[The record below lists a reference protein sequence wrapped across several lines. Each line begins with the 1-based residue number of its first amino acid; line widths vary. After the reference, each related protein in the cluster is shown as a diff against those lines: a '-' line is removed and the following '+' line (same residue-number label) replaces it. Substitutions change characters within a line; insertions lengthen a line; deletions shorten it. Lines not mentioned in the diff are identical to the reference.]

1 MSILADWRAARDLEK
16 GNFFEFIIEEVI
28 KATCGPG
35 DIAVDAGANY
45 GVHTQTMLSA
55 GAHTHAFE
63 PNPELAATLEAWGHE
78 RLTVHGVAL
87 SDRRGVA
94 TFHFAENPGY
104 GSLRIRPHLGIRLRD
119 SREVSI
125 CRLDDFALFPKL
137 IKADVEGE
145 EVNFLRGAWGTL
157 EGARPLVLLEFD
169 LQANGVA
176 ESAAMFEQLHEIGY
190 GVFSFFGEPIPTVD
204 WDSWNILLYPEPSL
218 PVVIQVTLHEA
229 GTEFFRN
236 RRDWNPSQKLA
247 EMPTPTSSTLNMVS
261 DDNPHASRLEEAAR
275 SAAVVV
281 PLLLELFP
289 WVTSVVDAGCS
300 TGAWL
305 HEFQLNGISRVM
317 GLDVADVPSSLLQI
331 DPAEF
336 RRLDLCRP
344 LPPLGRFDLALSL
357 EVADCLPDQAA
368 QQLVMSLTG
377 LSDLIVFSAAVP
389 GQSKH
394 QTTNERWPSY
404 WRALFAHSR
413 FVCFDILRE
422 RLWYDQRVNWHYA
435 QNMLVFVSEFRAD
448 LVPRL
453 SSMRRA
459 GMLDIVHPRAF
470 ELFRTEVTAGRDAT
484 LNLYPFR
491 LIEDGYEGFNILQ
504 IDVNRFLALSQ
515 SEGAY
520 SPEKLAAGGY
530 EHAYVADSVE
540 DVKAK
545 IPVFAVRLVE
555 EGYRGYNILQIGPD
569 RFLALAQS
577 EGAYSREKLAAGGY
591 ERAYVAVS
599 AKEAKRSVK
608 HLHPV

>member
-1 MSILADWRAARDLEK
+1 MSILADWRTARDIEK

-35 DIAVDAGANY
+35 DIAVDAGANC
-45 GVHTQTMLSA
+45 GVHTATMLSA
-55 GAHTHAFE
+55 GARTHAFE
-63 PNPELAATLEAWGHE
+63 PNPELAAVLEAWGHK

-104 GSLRIRPHLGIRLRD
+104 GSLRIRPHLGVRLRD

-125 CRLDDFALFPKL
+125 CRLDDFELSPKL

-157 EGARPLVLLEFD
+157 ERARPVVLLEFD

-176 ESAAMFEQLHEIGY
+176 ESVAMFEQLRDIGY
-190 GVFSFFGEPIPTVD
+190 GVFSFFGEPIRTVD

-236 RRDWNPSQKLA
+236 RRNWNPYPKIA
-247 EMPTPTSSTLNMVS
+247 EMPTPTTSDLNVVY
-261 DDNPHASRLEEAAR
+261 DDKYHAARLEEAAR
-275 SAAVVV
+275 SAVVVV

-289 WVTSVVDAGCS
+289 GVASVVDAGCS
-300 TGAWL
+300 AGAWL
-305 HEFQLNGISRVM
+305 HEFQLHGISRIM
-317 GLDVADVPSSLLQI
+317 GLDVADIPPQLLQI
-331 DPAEF
+331 DPSDV
-336 RRLDLCRP
+336 RRVDLRRP
-344 LPPLGRFDLALSL
+344 LPPLDRFDLALSL
-357 EVADCLPDQAA
+357 EVADCLPDEAA
-368 QQLVMSLTG
+368 QQFVTSLTG
-377 LSDLIVFSAAVP
+377 LSDLVVFSAAVP

-394 QTTNERWPSY
+394 QTVNERWPSY
-404 WRALFAHSR
+404 WSALFAQSR

-422 RLWYDQRVNWHYA
+422 RLWYDQRVSWHYS
-435 QNMLVFVSEFRAD
+435 QNILVFASEFRKD
-448 LVPRL
+448 LLGRL
-453 SSMRRA
+453 SSMRRVGA
-459 GMLDIVHPRAF
+459 LDIVHPRAF
-470 ELFRTEVTAGRDAT
+470 ELFRSEARLGGTAP
-484 LNLYPFR
+484 LKLYPLR
-491 LIEDGYEGFNILQ
+491 LVEEGYEGFNILQ
-504 IDVNRFLALSQ
+504 IDVDKFLALAQ
-515 SEGAY
+515 SEGSY
-520 SPEKLAAGGY
+520 SPEKLADGGY
-530 EHAYVADSVE
+530 ERAYVADSVE
-540 DVKAK
+540 KVKAK
-545 IPVFAVRLVE
+545 IPVFPVRLVE
-555 EGYRGYNILQIGPD
+555 EGYRGYNILHIGPD

-608 HLHPV
+608 HLRPV